1 MNPVKYLSQLTEA
14 DWLAMHKEVFGIT
27 AKECDYEYDD
37 DDGFYVTFLEKEGR
51 RDVEERYHYYE
62 YVRPQALDSY
72 FHNMD
77 EITRR
82 YFRYMA
88 QRFGQ
93 EYINDFFK
101 WKTEVNI

>member
-1 MNPVKYLSQLTEA
+1 MERVKYLSQLSET
-14 DWLAMHKEVFGIT
+14 DWLHMHEKVFGIK
-27 AKECDYEYDD
+27 AVDCDYEYDD
-37 DDGFYVTFLEKEGR
+37 DNGFYLTFWEKDGS
-51 RDVEERYHYYE
+51 EEHYHYYE
-62 YVRPQALDSY
+62 YIRPQAIDSY

-88 QRFGQ
+88 GRFGQ

-101 WKTEVNI
+101 WKTEINV